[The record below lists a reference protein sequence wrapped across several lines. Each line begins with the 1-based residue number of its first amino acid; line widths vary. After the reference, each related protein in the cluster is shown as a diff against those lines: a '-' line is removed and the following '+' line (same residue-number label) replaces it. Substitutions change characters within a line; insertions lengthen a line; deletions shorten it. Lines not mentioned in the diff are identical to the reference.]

1 VAKMEKNDDRK
12 KKSKKPEQYATYCFL
27 KIKNIKPK

>member
-1 VAKMEKNDDRK
+1 VAKMEKNDGRK
-12 KKSKKPEQYATYCFL
+12 KFNEKPEQYATYCFL